1 MTGAG
6 STTITGE
13 SVTAC
18 VENPQRQ
25 GTPNDT
31 DGETAMAYS
40 TSVQRHKTR
49 EVGIDDHVVGG
60 DNPIWVQSMTTT
72 DTANAAATLEQIKR
86 LEEAGCEI
94 IRVTVPKKADVEA
107 CEAIRDHIR
116 IPLIAD
122 IHYDY
127 RMALACLDARTPSGK
142 RAVDKIRIN
151 PGNIGGVERFKEV
164 VRKARDQGVPMRIG
178 VNSGSLEEDL
188 IEKYGFPCPEA
199 MVESALRHIEIA
211 ESLGYHQMIISLKAS
226 HVPTAVECYSL
237 FAQKSDYP
245 THVGITEA
253 GSREYG
259 TLKSASGIGAILLR
273 GIGDTIRV
281 SLLGDPVPEVKAGFD
296 ILRATSRRIN
306 EPEVVACPTCGRL
319 DIDLER
325 IVAEVEERMKGL
337 TNPLRI
343 SILGCLVNGFGE
355 AKEADIG
362 IAAGSGKGI
371 IFKRGVPIRHVKEE
385 EMVDALWEEVMR
397 FEEDTP
403 PLESYL
409 KKQEQKQQK
418 SALTV
423 LN

>member
-1 MTGAG
+1 
-6 STTITGE
+6 
-13 SVTAC
+13 
-18 VENPQRQ
+18 
-25 GTPNDT
+25 
-31 DGETAMAYS
+31 MAYATTVS
-40 TSVQRHKTR
+40 RHRTR
-49 EVGIDDHVVGG
+49 EVGIDTHVVGG
-60 DNPIWVQSMTTT
+60 ENPIWVQSMTTT
-72 DTANAAATLEQIKR
+72 NTFDAEATLAQIKA

-94 IRVTVPKKADVEA
+94 ARVTVPKKEDVEGVK
-107 CEAIRDHIR
+107 AIRDRIN

-127 RMALACLDARTPSGK
+127 RMALACLEARTPSGR

-151 PGNIGGVERFKEV
+151 PGNIGGVERFKQV
-164 VRKARDQGVPMRIG
+164 VRKARDTGVPMRIG

-188 IEKYGFPCPEA
+188 IAKYGFPCPEA

-211 ESLGYHQMIISLKAS
+211 EGLKYDQMIISLKAS
-226 HVPTAVECYSL
+226 HVPTAVECYTL

-259 TLKSASGIGAILLR
+259 SIKSSAGIGAILLR

-281 SLLGDPVPEVKAGFD
+281 SLLGDPVPEIAAGFD
-296 ILRATSRRIN
+296 ILRACDRRVTK
-306 EPEVVACPTCGRL
+306 PEVVACPTCGRL

-325 IVAEVEERMKGL
+325 IVAEVEEKMKHL
-337 TNPLRI
+337 SNPIRI

-355 AKEADIG
+355 AKEADLG

-371 IFKRGVPIRHVKEE
+371 IFKRGVPIRHVKEA
-385 EMVDALWEEVMR
+385 EMVQALLEEVER
-397 FEEDTP
+397 FGEETQ
-403 PLESYL
+403 PLASYL
-409 KKQEQKQQK
+409 EKEKKRQEKG
-418 SALTV
+418 ALTV

>member
-1 MTGAG
+1 
-6 STTITGE
+6 
-13 SVTAC
+13 
-18 VENPQRQ
+18 
-25 GTPNDT
+25 
-31 DGETAMAYS
+31 MAYS
-40 TSVQRHKTR
+40 TSVSRHKTR

-60 DNPIWVQSMTTT
+60 ENPIWVQSMTTT
-72 DTANAAATLEQIKR
+72 NTFDAAETVAQIHR

-94 IRVTVPKKADVEA
+94 IRVTVPKKEDVEG
-107 CEAIRDHIR
+107 CKAIRDQIN

-127 RMALACLDARTPSGK
+127 RMALACLDAVTPSGK

-164 VRKARDQGVPMRIG
+164 IRKAKNKGVPMRIG
-178 VNSGSLEEDL
+178 VNSGSLEKDL
-188 IEKYGFPCPEA
+188 IDKYGYPCPEA
-199 MVESALRHIEIA
+199 MVESALRSIELC

-226 HVPTAVECYSL
+226 HVPTALECYSL
-237 FAQKSDYP
+237 YASKADYP

-259 TLKSASGIGAILLR
+259 TLKSAAGIGSIVLR

-281 SLLGDPVPEVKAGFD
+281 SLLGDPVPEIAAGFD
-296 ILRATSRRIN
+296 ILRACDRRVN
-306 EPEVVACPTCGRL
+306 KPEVVACPTCGRL

-325 IVAEVEERMKGL
+325 IVAEVEEKMSKR
-337 TNPLRI
+337 TEPLRI

-355 AKEADIG
+355 AKEADLG

-371 IFKRGVPIRHVKEE
+371 IFKRGVPIRHVVEAD
-385 EMVDALWEEVMR
+385 MVQALLEEVER

-403 PLESYL
+403 AL
-409 KKQEQKQQK
+409 KSHQEKEK
-418 SALTV
+418 KKALPV